1 MALCNNDIQVHE
13 AIHIFV
19 WMLPTKLNT
28 LLAHDPA
35 VILLD
40 VYSNKLKIY
49 GHTKTQTWVFISAL
63 FRITKFWKQPWCP
76 SVGEWINKPG
86 TSKQWNVIQCYKRN
100 KLLSHEKTWGKPKH
114 ILLSERHKPEKATCC
129 MISTIWHSV
138 KGKTMKTVKKKKN
151 QTSWGER
158 DEQKE
163 HRGFSGQWNDP
174 MILWRWTHACV
185 CAELLQS
192 RWALCDPVDCS
203 LPESPVHGNS
213 PGKNTG
219 VGWHRPPPG
228 DLSDLGIEPKS
239 LNVFCI
245 VRRVLY
251 H

>member
-100 KLLSHEKTWGKPKH
+100 KLLSHEKMWGKPKH

-138 KGKTMKTVKKKKN
+138 KGKTMKTVKKKKIRRR
-151 QTSWGER
+151 GER
-158 DEQKE
+158 GMNRRSTEDFQGSE
-163 HRGFSGQWNDP
+163 
-174 MILWRWTHACV
+174 MTLWYYEGGHMHACV
-185 CAELLQS
+185 LSCFSPVELFVTLWTVACQNPLSMGTLQARTLEWVDTALLQ
-192 RWALCDPVDCS
+192 
-203 LPESPVHGNS
+203 
-213 PGKNTG
+213 
-219 VGWHRPPPG
+219 
-228 DLSDLGIEPKS
+228 GICPT
-239 LNVFCI
+239 
-245 VRRVLY
+245 
-251 H
+251 